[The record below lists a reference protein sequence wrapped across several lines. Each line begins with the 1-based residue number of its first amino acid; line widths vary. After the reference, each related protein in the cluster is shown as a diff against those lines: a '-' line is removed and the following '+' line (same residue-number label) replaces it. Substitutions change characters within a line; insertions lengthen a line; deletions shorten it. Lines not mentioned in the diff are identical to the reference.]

1 MSPTSSPRP
10 DRPADVLAWPVVGRL
25 LRWPRLRTAAQLAV
39 GAVALVVVLHGLFGP
54 PFAPANLATLLTWI
68 HYRGLL
74 IGVLL
79 VAGNAFCHACPM
91 VLARDAARRLHAPV
105 RAWPRWVKGKWLAVG
120 LFAAVLFAYERFDLW
135 ALPAATAWLVIGYF
149 ATAIVVDTTF
159 KGAAFC
165 KHVCPVGQF
174 NFVASTLSPL
184 QIEPRDGAVCASCR
198 TVDCLK
204 GRRAPDAPAV
214 VLRRGCELGLF
225 VPTKTGNL
233 ECTFCLDCVQACPYD
248 NVALAVRVPGEELA
262 DDRRRSVIG
271 RLSRRPDV
279 AALALV
285 FTFGAL
291 LNAFA
296 MTGPIYAVEQRLAA
310 LLGTTSEGPVLG
322 LVFLIGVVLLP
333 LALCGA
339 AASLTLA
346 ATAPSLP
353 SKPTAA
359 LARRFRTT
367 AIAYAYALVPIG
379 CGVWLAH
386 YAFHF
391 LTGFGTIVPVTQGAV
406 ADAIGISL
414 LGEPD
419 WRWLGMR
426 PGLVFPLQVGAV
438 LLGGLGAALLVQRI
452 SERDHPGQAWRAAAP
467 WGVLVLLLTGAA
479 LWILAQPMD
488 MRGTGFLS

>member
-10 DRPADVLAWPVVGRL
+10 DRPADVLTWPVVGPI
-25 LRWPRLRTAAQLAV
+25 LRWPRLRITAQLTL
-39 GAVALVVVLHGLFGP
+39 GAVALIVVVHGLLGP
-54 PFAPANLATLLTWI
+54 AFAPTNLATLLTWV

-74 IGVLL
+74 IGALL
-79 VAGNAFCHACPM
+79 LAGNAFCHACPM
-91 VLARDAARRLHAPV
+91 VLARDAARRLHAPG
-105 RAWPRWVKGKWLAVG
+105 RTWPRWLKGKWLALV

-135 ALPAATAWLVIGYF
+135 ALPAATAWLVVGYF
-149 ATAIVVDTTF
+149 AAAIVVDTTF

-184 QIEPRDGAVCASCR
+184 QIEARDGSVCATCR

-204 GRRAPDAPAV
+204 GRRAPEAPAV
-214 VLRRGCELGLF
+214 VIRRGCELGLF

-233 ECTFCLDCVQACPYD
+233 DCTFCLDCVQACPHD
-248 NVALAVRVPGEELA
+248 NVALAVRVPGDELA
-262 DDRRRSVIG
+262 DDRRRSAIG
-271 RLSRRPDV
+271 RLSRRPDL
-279 AALALV
+279 AALAIV

-296 MTGPIYAVEQRLAA
+296 MTGPVYAVEQRLAT
-310 LLGTTSEGPVLG
+310 LLGTTSETPVLG
-322 LVFLIGVVLLP
+322 IVFLVGLVLLP
-333 LALCGA
+333 LGLCGA
-339 AASLTLA
+339 AALLTP
-346 ATAPSLP
+346 ATAG
-353 SKPTAA
+353 AA
-359 LARRFRTT
+359 RPGAAPASLARRVRGT
-367 AIAYAYALVPIG
+367 AVAFAYALVPLG

-391 LTGFGTIVPVTQGAV
+391 LTGVATIVPVTQGAI
-406 ADAIGISL
+406 ADAVGASL

-419 WRWLGMR
+419 WRWLGLR
-426 PGLVFPLQVGAV
+426 PGLVYPLQIGAV

-452 SERDHPGQAWRAAAP
+452 AERDHPGRSWRAAAP
-467 WGVLVLLLTGAA
+467 WALLVLLLTGAA
-479 LWILAQPMD
+479 LWILSQPMD